1 MFLYISI
8 KDPFKSTQYTSF
20 ATAYASFCH
29 QFFLEAPFI
38 SRITSCL
45 TVNNNTYINSLF
57 SKFWAFSQEA
67 TSLRGNKTS
76 YTHVNHGWYKLP
88 AKKLFFFFHIP
99 SHNLLLFVPC
109 IVINSNSLDETMDHI
124 FFSLQ
129 IHSYT
134 LCWKSPPSF
143 MQLCTP
149 FGTLCCS
156 IHVFNSWL
164 IYPFIS
170 SNLETKFKPFNSI
183 RSTKDPLLVP
193 RLACYINLIFNVW
206 EQ

>member
-67 TSLRGNKTS
+67 TSLKGNKTS
-76 YTHVNHGWYKLP
+76 YTHVNHGWYKPP
-88 AKKLFFFFHIP
+88 AKKLFFFF
-99 SHNLLLFVPC
+99 STYLLIIFYFLFLVLWLNPTHWMKQW
-109 IVINSNSLDETMDHI
+109 II
-124 FFSLQ
+124 FSF
-129 IHSYT
+129 
-134 LCWKSPPSF
+134 LC
-143 MQLCTP
+143 
-149 FGTLCCS
+149 
-156 IHVFNSWL
+156 
-164 IYPFIS
+164 
-170 SNLETKFKPFNSI
+170 
-183 RSTKDPLLVP
+183 RSTHTRYVERAHLHLCNFALPLAPFVVLSMFS
-193 RLACYINLIFNVW
+193 IFG
-206 EQ
+206 